1 LDGVE
6 GSFGDAQVA
15 LVGGL
20 LLFVGVGLVPL
31 GRLIGERLFPAPR
44 VLFVR
49 WGFTHV
55 IAVAAASLVA
65 MVLTASVL
73 GVPGDR
79 VVREGSLTITFST
92 LESVRVMRALSA
104 GALAFLIS
112 ALVIFGVAKRTEPE
126 PLSSLGLSG
135 TSNLRDIALG
145 LALYLLFLPAI
156 FGAGLVSPWLVER
169 LGGVAEGQEVLL
181 GIGSLEGGN
190 LVFALMIAVIVMP
203 FFEEV
208 LFRGFLQPLL
218 VQNFRETGGV
228 VLTAAFFAYI
238 HPGWVPFLPIFCLSL
253 VLGALY
259 LRTRS
264 LRAVVLVHGL
274 HNAVVLTLFLSSEE
288 WRELSGASTL
298 IGG

>member
-1 LDGVE
+1 MDGVE

-20 LLFVGVGLVPL
+20 LLFVGLGLIPL
-31 GRLIGERLFPAPR
+31 GRLLGERLFPAPR

-49 WGFTHV
+49 WGFTHI
-55 IAVAAASLVA
+55 IAVTLMWLVS
-65 MVLTASVL
+65 SVL
-73 GVPGDR
+73 AVNMI
-79 VVREGSLTITFST
+79 GSDS
-92 LESVRVMRALSA
+92 VMRSLSA
-104 GALAFLIS
+104 GVLAFAITG
-112 ALVIFGVAKRTEPE
+112 AAVYAVARKTEPA
-126 PLSSLGLSG
+126 PSSSLGLSDA
-135 TSNLRDIALG
+135 SNSRDMTLG
-145 LALYLLFLPAI
+145 LGLYLLFLPAI

-181 GIGSLEGGN
+181 GIGSLEGDE
-190 LVFALMIAVIVMP
+190 LVFAVMIAAIVMP
-203 FFEEV
+203 FFEEL
-208 LFRGFLQPLL
+208 LFRGFVQPLL

-274 HNAVVLTLFLSSEE
+274 HNALVLSLFLSSEE
-288 WRELSGASTL
+288 WRELSGASGL
-298 IGG
+298 LGG

>member
-1 LDGVE
+1 MEGVE
-6 GSFGDAQVA
+6 GSFADAQVA

-20 LLFVGVGLVPL
+20 LLFVGVGLIPL
-31 GRLIGERLFPAPR
+31 GRLLGERLFPAPR

-49 WGFTHV
+49 WGFTHI
-55 IAVAAASLVA
+55 IAVTLMWLVS
-65 MVLTASVL
+65 SVL
-73 GVPGDR
+73 AVNMI
-79 VVREGSLTITFST
+79 GSDS
-92 LESVRVMRALSA
+92 VMRSLSA
-104 GALAFLIS
+104 GVLAF
-112 ALVIFGVAKRTEPE
+112 AVTGAAVYAVARKTEPA
-126 PLSSLGLSG
+126 PSSSLGLSG
-135 TSNLRDIALG
+135 VSNSRDMVLG
-145 LALYLLFLPAI
+145 LGLYLLFLPAI

-181 GIGSLEGGN
+181 GIGSLEGDK
-190 LVFALMIAVIVMP
+190 LVFAVMIAAIVIP
-203 FFEEV
+203 FFEEL
-208 LFRGFLQPLL
+208 LFRGFVQPLL

-274 HNAVVLTLFLSSEE
+274 HNALVLSLFLSSEE
-288 WRELSGASTL
+288 WRELSGASGL
-298 IGG
+298 LGG

>member
-1 LDGVE
+1 VDGVE
-6 GSFGDAQVA
+6 GSFGSDAVA
-15 LVGGL
+15 LVGAL
-20 LLFVGVGLVPL
+20 LLFSGVALVPV
-31 GRLIGERLFPAPR
+31 GRLFSERLFPAPR

-49 WGFTHV
+49 WGFTHIMGV
-55 IAVAAASLVA
+55 TLVCL
-65 MVLTASVL
+65 VSSVL
-73 GVPGDR
+73 AVNLFGS
-79 VVREGSLTITFST
+79 EG
-92 LESVRVMRALSA
+92 VMRSLSA
-104 GALAFLIS
+104 GVLAFAIT
-112 ALVIFGVAKRTEPE
+112 AAAVYAVARRTEPA
-126 PLSSLGLSG
+126 PSSSLGLSDA
-135 TSNLRDIALG
+135 SNLRDMALG

-156 FGAGLVSPWLVER
+156 FGAGLLSPWLVER

-181 GIGSLEGGN
+181 GIGSLEGDK
-190 LVFALMIAVIVMP
+190 LVFAVMIAAIVMP
-203 FFEEV
+203 FFEEL

-228 VLTAAFFAYI
+228 VLTAALFAYI

-288 WRELSGASTL
+288 WRELSGASGL
-298 IGG
+298 LGG